1 VTSVVVA
8 VGNCPWEPK
17 LVAALSHPTS
27 ALQVARRCFY
37 LADAVA
43 AVDLVRPDWVVVSPN
58 LTDLSADTS
67 ALLKGARVLALA
79 TTEDEERHLRALGF
93 ADVHQV
99 EVNALHHVVKAFD
112 VAAPPSTPGAPTA
125 PNAPPALIERPTT
138 VTSSSERSNEEAREA
153 SNGSTRRLVIGVYGT
168 AGAPGRSS
176 IAVGVSAEMA
186 RAGLKTLL
194 VDADFGAPAVG
205 ALLGLNGES
214 NGLLKAARLVE
225 RGGLTGPTIE
235 QSAARVGPNLLA
247 LGNQSS
253 FGGLTRV
260 AIGGATELISVAQAN
275 FECVVIDLGCS
286 VAPVAFD
293 PFGDAG
299 LSGPHLT
306 AQLLGMCTDVLVCG
320 LPSPL
325 GVTRLITA
333 LSDLV
338 DLKVSATQRVVLNRC
353 PRGRANA
360 LGAETQALIATH
372 VRKTEVVSLPR
383 DERAFLRAEHAG
395 KAVVVASPRS
405 PVSRGIR
412 KLCDS
417 LR

>member
-8 VGNCPWEPK
+8 VGNCQWEPK

-79 TTEDEERHLRALGF
+79 TTQGEENQLRALGF
-93 ADVHQV
+93 VEVHQV
-99 EVNALHHVVKAFD
+99 EVNALHQVVKAFD
-112 VAAPPSTPGAPTA
+112 VAAPPSAPAA
-125 PNAPPALIERPTT
+125 PSAPPALIERP
-138 VTSSSERSNEEAREA
+138 SAPQRSSEKSNEESRAA
-153 SNGSTRRLVIGVYGT
+153 SNGLTRRLVIGVYGT

-260 AIGGATELISVAQAN
+260 TLGGATELISVAQAN
-275 FECVVIDLGCS
+275 FECVVIDLGCPI
-286 VAPVAFD
+286 APVAFD

-338 DLKVSATQRVVLNRC
+338 DLKVPATQRVVLNRC
-353 PRGRANA
+353 PRGRAKA
-360 LGAETQALIATH
+360 LGAETRALIATH
-372 VRKTEVVSLPR
+372 VRKTEVVPLPR
-383 DERAFLRAEHAG
+383 DERAFLKAEHAG
-395 KAVVVASPRS
+395 KAVVIASPRS

>member
-79 TTEDEERHLRALGF
+79 TTEDEERHLRSLGF

-99 EVNALHHVVKAFD
+99 EVNALHQVVKAFD
-112 VAAPPSTPGAPTA
+112 VAAPPSTPGAPI
-125 PNAPPALIERPTT
+125 ALIERPTT
-138 VTSSSERSNEEAREA
+138 VTSSSERSNEKARAA

-225 RGGLTGPTIE
+225 RGGLTGTTME

-247 LGNQSS
+247 LGNQSA

-299 LSGPHLT
+299 LSGSQLT

-360 LGAETQALIATH
+360 LGAETQALVATH

-383 DERAFLRAEHAG
+383 DERAFWRAEHAG